1 MPVAGSLDYLVGDI
15 AAGSPEKN
23 DLARPPVHHVKERL
37 EADSRVT
44 LQQRSEV
51 TFIQL
56 RRKVSGGR
64 FHIEEGS

>member
-1 MPVAGSLDYLVGDI
+1 MAGSLDYLVGDI
-15 AAGSPEKN
+15 AACSPEEN
-23 DLARPPVHHVKERL
+23 DLARPPMHHVEQRL
-37 EADSRVT
+37 EADSRIT
-44 LQQRSEV
+44 LQQRTEV

>member
-15 AAGSPEKN
+15 AACSPEEN
-23 DLARPPVHHVKERL
+23 DLTRPPVHHVEERL

-51 TFIQL
+51 TQL

-64 FHIEEGS
+64 LYIEEGS